1 MQALIIGLW
10 WIVALVLAAILIYRA
25 RPQSSVERYRIQAYI
40 KEVEPLTEKDTMR
53 SLPYEVTV
61 LLPSQDPDETNT
73 YYYVTL
79 NPEDLHIGRART
91 CARNHIPLPAWVS
104 VVDSHDIRFENS
116 HSWNTETII
125 NAVLL
130 LVAQFI
136 MTGTCLVNLE
146 LVTNSDPY
154 FVLLFPPTILFFA
167 FAALYGLLRFGQAVR
182 VWVRVASNPA
192 TVPASISGIRRI
204 SGHAGHP
211 GGFEVSLMWA
221 PLGMPAQYGKVR
233 IPGFQRRTSLLLQKL
248 VRTQL
253 EEEAKGVWRVTP
265 AIPQNQARPHTAV
278 SELHTPQG
286 PTTVKIT
293 ALPPNDPRFD
303 PRPPKVR
310 AAAEKARLKR
320 EAELLAQR
328 EAFERA
334 TARARIEEANRAE
347 LGSEENSL
355 DEVASQG
362 PQAWYYPMNP
372 SRVNLVG
379 VGTDPGNRSNLVGPG
394 IGWLCIALLAGL
406 AVAWLGFINPD
417 IMFPVYEAPSGD
429 QPLGGWT
436 R

>member
-10 WIVALVLAAILIYRA
+10 WIVALVIAVVLIYRA
-25 RPQSSVERYRIQAYI
+25 RPQNSVEYYRVQAYI
-40 KEVEPLTEKDTMR
+40 KEVEPLTENDTMR

-61 LLPSQDPDETNT
+61 LLPFLDPNEANT
-73 YYYVTL
+73 YYYLTL

-91 CARNHIPLPAWVS
+91 CARYHLPIPAWVS
-104 VVDSHDIRFENS
+104 AVDPRDIRFENS
-116 HSWNTETII
+116 HSWNTDTII

-136 MTGTCLVNLE
+136 MTGTCLFNME
-146 LVTNSDPY
+146 LITNSDPY

-167 FAALYGLLRFGQAVR
+167 FATLYGFMRFGQAAR
-182 VWVRVASNPA
+182 VWVRVASDPA
-192 TVPASISGIRRI
+192 TAPASISGIRRI
-204 SGHAGHP
+204 NSHAGHP

-265 AIPQNQARPHTAV
+265 AIPQNQAKPHTAV

-355 DEVASQG
+355 DEVAAQG

-379 VGTDPGNRSNLVGPG
+379 IGTDPGNRSNLIGPG

>member
-10 WIVALVLAAILIYRA
+10 WIVALVIATVLIYRA
-25 RPQSSVERYRIQAYI
+25 RPQSSVEYYRVQAYI
-40 KEVEPLTEKDTMR
+40 KEVEPLTENDTLR

-61 LLPSQDPDETNT
+61 LLPFLNPDEANT
-73 YYYVTL
+73 YYYLTL

-91 CARNHIPLPAWVS
+91 CARYHLPLPAWVS
-104 VVDSHDIRFENS
+104 AVDPRDIRFENS
-116 HSWNTETII
+116 HSWNTDTII

-136 MTGTCLVNLE
+136 MTGTCLLNME
-146 LVTNSDPY
+146 LITNSDPY

-167 FAALYGLLRFGQAVR
+167 FATLYGFLRFGQAAR
-182 VWVRVASNPA
+182 VWVRVASDPA
-192 TVPASISGIRRI
+192 TAPASISGIRRI

-248 VRTQL
+248 VRAQL
-253 EEEAKGVWRVTP
+253 EEESKGVWRVTP
-265 AIPQNQARPHTAV
+265 GVPQDQAKPHTAV

-320 EAELLAQR
+320 EAELMAQR

-334 TARARIEEANRAE
+334 TARARIEEAKRAE
-347 LGSEENSL
+347 LGNEENSL
-355 DEVASQG
+355 DEVAAQG

-379 VGTDPGNRSNLVGPG
+379 IGTDPGNRSNLIGPG
-394 IGWLCIALLAGL
+394 IGWLCVALVAGL

-417 IMFPVYEAPSGD
+417 IMFPVYETPSGN

>member
-10 WIVALVLAAILIYRA
+10 WIVALVIAVVLIHRA
-25 RPQSSVERYRIQAYI
+25 RPQNSVEYYRVQAYI
-40 KEVEPLTEKDTMR
+40 KEVEPLTENDTMR

-61 LLPSQDPDETNT
+61 LLPFLDPNEANT
-73 YYYVTL
+73 YYYLTL

-91 CARNHIPLPAWVS
+91 CARYHLPIPAWVS
-104 VVDSHDIRFENS
+104 AVDPRDIRFENS
-116 HSWNTETII
+116 HSWNTDTII

-136 MTGTCLVNLE
+136 MTGTCLFNME
-146 LVTNSDPY
+146 LITNSDPY

-167 FAALYGLLRFGQAVR
+167 FATLYGFMRFGQAAR
-182 VWVRVASNPA
+182 VWVRVASDPA
-192 TVPASISGIRRI
+192 TAPASISGIRRI
-204 SGHAGHP
+204 NSHAGHP

-233 IPGFQRRTSLLLQKL
+233 IPGFQRRTILLLQKL
-248 VRTQL
+248 VRNQL
-253 EEEAKGVWRVTP
+253 EEESKGVWRVTP
-265 AIPQNQARPHTAV
+265 GNPQDQAKPHTAV

-293 ALPPNDPRFD
+293 ALPANDPRFD

-347 LGSEENSL
+347 LGNEENSL
-355 DEVASQG
+355 DEVAAQG

-379 VGTDPGNRSNLVGPG
+379 IGTDPGNRSNLIGPG
-394 IGWLCIALLAGL
+394 IGWLCVALVAGL
-406 AVAWLGFINPD
+406 AVAWLGFINPN

>member
-61 LLPSQDPDETNT
+61 LLPSQDPGKTNT

-104 VVDSHDIRFENS
+104 VVDPRDIRFENS
-116 HSWNTETII
+116 RSWNTETII

-130 LVAQFI
+130 LAAQFI

-146 LVTNSDPY
+146 LVTSSDPY

-167 FAALYGLLRFGQAVR
+167 FAALYGLMRFGQAVR

-265 AIPQNQARPHTAV
+265 GILQNQTRPHTAV

-355 DEVASQG
+355 DEVAAQG

-379 VGTDPGNRSNLVGPG
+379 VGTVPGNRSNLVGSG

-406 AVAWLGFINPD
+406 AVAWLGFINPE
-417 IMFPVYEAPSGD
+417 IMFPVFEAPSGD

>member
-10 WIVALVLAAILIYRA
+10 WVVALILAAILIYRA

-40 KEVEPLTEKDTMR
+40 KEVEPLTEDDTMR

-61 LLPSQDPDETNT
+61 LLPFQDPGEANS

-79 NPEDLHIGRART
+79 NPEDLHVGRART
-91 CARNHIPLPAWVS
+91 CARYHLPLPAWVS
-104 VVDSHDIRFENS
+104 VVDPRDIRFENS

-130 LVAQFI
+130 LIAQFI
-136 MTGTCLVNLE
+136 MTGICLFNME
-146 LVTNSDPY
+146 LITNSDPY

-167 FAALYGLLRFGQAVR
+167 FATLYGLLRFGQAVA
-182 VWVRVASNPA
+182 VWVRVTSSPV
-192 TVPASISGIRRI
+192 TVPASISGIRRLN
-204 SGHAGHP
+204 GRAGRP
-211 GGFEVSLMWA
+211 GGFEVSLLWA

-253 EEEAKGVWRVTP
+253 KEEAEGVWRVAP
-265 AIPQNQARPHTAV
+265 AIPPERPQPHTAV
-278 SELHTPQG
+278 SELHTPDG
-286 PTTVKIT
+286 PTMVKIT
-293 ALPPNDPRFD
+293 ALPENDPRFD
-303 PRPPKVR
+303 PRPPKAR

-347 LGSEENSL
+347 LGDETNSL
-355 DEVASQG
+355 DEVAAQG

-379 VGTDPGNRSNLVGPG
+379 VGTDPGNRANLIGPG
-394 IGWLCIALLAGL
+394 IGWLGIAILTGL
-406 AVAWLGFINPD
+406 TVAWLGFINPD
-417 IMFPVYEAPSGD
+417 IMFPVYNAPSGD